1 VVLLTADLIA
11 VDRGES
17 GQTGVDLCLKKPFL
31 RSELLAAVAAAAR
44 LTPVPDNRAPNDRVF
59 DDAVFGELS
68 QSLDAASCVS
78 YLDAAVG
85 RIEDLLILLARP
97 DVAENLTLRNAVHDL
112 IGVTGLLG
120 LGALSSCLRLFDIAP
135 DGTTAATALRD
146 AATIAVQVQRGQ
158 REPFLSGHG
167 AVSED

>member
-1 VVLLTADLIA
+1 
-11 VDRGES
+11 
-17 GQTGVDLCLKKPFL
+17 
-31 RSELLAAVAAAAR
+31 
-44 LTPVPDNRAPNDRVF
+44 
-59 DDAVFGELS
+59 
-68 QSLDAASCVS
+68 LDAASCVS

-97 DVAENLTLRNAVHDL
+97 DVAENLTLRDAVHDL

-135 DGTTAATALRD
+135 DGTTAAAALRD
-146 AATIAVQVQRGQ
+146 AATIAVQVLRGQ

>member
-1 VVLLTADLIA
+1 
-11 VDRGES
+11 
-17 GQTGVDLCLKKPFL
+17 
-31 RSELLAAVAAAAR
+31 LAAVAAAAR

-97 DVAENLTLRNAVHDL
+97 DVAENLTLRDAVHDL

-120 LGALSSCLRLFDIAP
+120 LGALSSCLRRFDIAP
-135 DGTTAATALRD
+135 DGTVTAAALRD
-146 AATIAVQVQRGQ
+146 AATIAVQVLRGQ
-158 REPFLSGHG
+158 REPFLSGLG
-167 AVSED
+167 AASEH